1 LPGTPEDLVNIKS
14 ELGYTG
20 TQMADL
26 AGAASHSQ
34 WRKYTSGSEPRAM
47 SSHILFFYCYQ
58 SDFEY

>member
-1 LPGTPEDLVNIKS
+1 
-14 ELGYTG
+14 
-20 TQMADL
+20 MADL